1 MDIESRKYKV
11 IEKLLKVE
19 EEATIYKLET
29 ILNDE
34 LVKDGWDELSPEL
47 QQALDISIGQSER
60 GEVRP
65 HEEVM
70 AEIRKKYNI
79 A

>member
-1 MDIESRKYKV
+1 MESRKYKI
-11 IEKLLKVE
+11 IERLLKVE
-19 EEATIYKLET
+19 EEATVYKLES
-29 ILNDE
+29 ILGEE

-47 QQALDISIGQSER
+47 QQAIDISIGQSDR

-70 AEIRKKYNI
+70 AEIKKKYNI